1 MDYGQLFVYCFV
13 EPDSNLFKGVQV
25 PPTQMA
31 KASKST
37 AQVKKKRWV
46 SIIAPKVFNEVELG
60 HTYVNEAQEAIGR
73 IVKVSVMQLTGEP
86 QKQYVSLGFE
96 IMAASGERLM
106 TSIRYYKILPNAL
119 RRLVRRRKEKF
130 DESVIATTKDGK
142 RVIIKPFVVTR
153 YKCTGSILAA
163 LRNAVR
169 KSAVEI
175 AATLDHEQF
184 FLDTINGKVQKG
196 MYDGLDKIYPIG
208 ACEIR
213 WAELIDGAVVKD
225 GSEATTTATEAPPA
239 EPPAVEAVS
248 EAESVEDAAEEAE
261 DEESEEEELSAA
273 EAPAQ

>member
-1 MDYGQLFVYCFV
+1 
-13 EPDSNLFKGVQV
+13 
-25 PPTQMA
+25 MA

-37 AQVKKKRWV
+37 VQAKKKRWV

-60 HTYVNEAQEAIGR
+60 HTYVNEPQEAIGR

-96 IMAASGERLM
+96 IMGFMGERLT

-169 KSAVEI
+169 KSAVDI
-175 AATLDHEQF
+175 AATYEHEQF
-184 FLDTINGKVQKG
+184 FLDTITGKVQKG
-196 MYDGLDKIYPIG
+196 MYDGLSKIYPIG

-213 WAELIDGAVVKD
+213 WAELIDGAVLKD
-225 GSEATTTATEAPPA
+225 GSEAPATEAPKE
-239 EPPAVEAVS
+239 EPPAVEAEDAEESAEES
-248 EAESVEDAAEEAE
+248 EAEESE
-261 DEESEEEELSAA
+261 DEESDDQDETTTAASA
-273 EAPAQ
+273 Q